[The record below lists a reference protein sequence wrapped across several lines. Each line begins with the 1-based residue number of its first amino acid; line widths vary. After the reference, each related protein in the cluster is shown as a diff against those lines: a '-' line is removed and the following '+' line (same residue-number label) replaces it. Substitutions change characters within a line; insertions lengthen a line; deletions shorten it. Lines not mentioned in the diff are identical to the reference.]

1 VKHRRLVA
9 TALLFGAS
17 FLAARP
23 AGADPSDATR
33 ATARALAEE
42 GHEALE
48 RKDFVTAADRFAR
61 ADALVHA
68 PKLLRDLARAQAGL
82 GKLVAAQETYSKIIH
97 EGAPPGSLPMTA
109 EVVDTAYKER
119 DALTPRLAWVT
130 VTVTGAAGAKVT
142 VDGEAMPSA
151 ALGVPNALDP
161 GRHVVSAV
169 ALDGGRAEVTVT
181 LAEGAR
187 QAVPLEL
194 EPLAVAK
201 QPVPSAMSA
210 APAPSAALADVPA
223 PIVKR
228 SAQKTAGFVSL
239 GVGAA
244 GLLLGGATG
253 VAAIVVRN
261 ETVGGCTDGRCPPS
275 LASKVDSYN
284 TLASRASIGFIA
296 GGALAGLGVV
306 LLATSPTAKGRVG
319 LMVGPGALGA
329 AGSF

>member
-17 FLAARP
+17 LLTVHA

-82 GKLVAAQETYSKIIH
+82 GRLVAAQETYSKIIH
-97 EGAPPGSLPMTA
+97 EGAQPGGSSMTA

-130 VTVTGAAGAKVT
+130 ITVTGAAGAQVT

-151 ALGVPNALDP
+151 ALGVPLAVDP
-161 GRHVVSAV
+161 GSKHVVV
-169 ALDGGRAEVTVT
+169 ATATDGGRAEATVT

-194 EPLAVAK
+194 KPVAAASVVTPAVLG
-201 QPVPSAMSA
+201 PSAI
-210 APAPSAALADVPA
+210 PADAQVPA
-223 PIVKR
+223 AKGSPW
-228 SAQKTAGFVSL
+228 KTVGFVSL

-244 GLLLGGATG
+244 GLILGGVTG
-253 VAAIVVRN
+253 GLAIGDH
-261 ETVGGCTDGRCPPS
+261 GGLGECVSGHCPES
-275 LASKVDSYN
+275 LASKVNAYN
-284 TLASRASIGFIA
+284 TMGAVSTLGFAIGGVA
-296 GGALAGLGVV
+296 AGLGVV
-306 LLATSPTAKGRVG
+306 LIATSPKKAARVG
-319 LMVGPGALGA
+319 LTMMVGPGHVGA
-329 AGSF
+329 MGRF